1 MGERLTI
8 PWIGTSGAA
17 DDGDYAAVVVLA
29 GEGTTEPAAAVR
41 FIPADG
47 GPGGGG
53 PGDDGGRFEFADGS
67 GVDLTSALEFLS
79 R

>member
-8 PWIGTSGAA
+8 PWIGTLGAA

-29 GEGTTEPAAAVR
+29 GVGGTEDADGVR
-41 FIPADG
+41 FVPAHG
-47 GPGGGG
+47 AEGSEWV
-53 PGDDGGRFEFADGS
+53 EFADGTT
-67 GVDLTSALEFLS
+67 VDVAAVWEGFAN